1 MYAHGP
7 CEAAR
12 GAWGL
17 ALAVTL
23 LASAGGAAAAWVEL
37 DSARPP
43 SLPSPVWGGVQPR
56 TSDVASGYVRGG
68 CVVAQGCL
76 MLVSPQCDYILY
88 QTLYAR

>member
-1 MYAHGP
+1 VLYAHGP

-37 DSARPP
+37 DSGRAWSSCSGVGVFFSYQP
-43 SLPSPVWGGVQPR
+43 SANFYCNRHNETHG
-56 TSDVASGYVRGG
+56 
-68 CVVAQGCL
+68 
-76 MLVSPQCDYILY
+76 
-88 QTLYAR
+88 